1 MSRLGYSCIDGLR
14 LETVERADRLV
25 AADAADRLSKELCNA
40 DDAYLLTL
48 LRVRYRI
55 GEDHLRQAR
64 LVDALCGRVTHDGM
78 CREGSDRL
86 SPML

>member
-1 MSRLGYSCIDGLR
+1 MSRLGYSCMDGVN
-14 LETVERADRLV
+14 LEGVERANRLV
-25 AADAADRLSKELCNA
+25 ATDSADRLSKELCDA

-48 LRVRYRI
+48 LRVGNRV

-64 LVDALCGRVTHDGM
+64 LIDALCGRVTHDGM

-86 SPML
+86 SSML